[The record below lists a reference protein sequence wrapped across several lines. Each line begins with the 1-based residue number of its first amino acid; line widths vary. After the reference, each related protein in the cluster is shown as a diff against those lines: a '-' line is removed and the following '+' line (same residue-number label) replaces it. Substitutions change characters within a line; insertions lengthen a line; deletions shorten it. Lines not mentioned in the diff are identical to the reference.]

1 MADNTLT
8 AGTARIDITP
18 PLGFRMQGAMRRIEG
33 AVGVEEPLTA
43 TALVLADDD
52 HKVVILDCD
61 LIGFDIPL
69 ADTIRRRIAD
79 RVRTTTTQV
88 TLGCTHTHNGPCTAR
103 HTLGGPHHVAAR
115 DGEIEALDHY
125 IEVLVD
131 QLVGVSAMANGAR
144 RPARVGGGHGRAAV
158 AINREE
164 VAPDGRILVGR
175 NPDGASDHAV
185 DVLRVD
191 DLDGNPIAA
200 IVGYAA
206 HPVVMGYQTYEL
218 SPDFPG
224 VVRRIVEGATGATC
238 LYLTGAAGNQA
249 CWSFLQSDWGEKE
262 RTGGQVAAGALQAF
276 YGIETRPHRQV
287 REEGKSSSTVAL
299 YRKEF
304 EDGPTHRIMRSAE
317 RKGTVTLQPLPSLA
331 EAERQVAAS
340 EGTLQRLRDEGAS
353 TVLTAPQEIEVCWA
367 HTVLDRVRAG
377 ETQCSVDYDLIGHR
391 IDDFVLL
398 GMQGE
403 PFVEIGLGAKQRSKA
418 AHTMFA
424 GYVNG
429 VLGYV
434 PTAQT
439 VRQGGMSVSSAVRT
453 YDLPAP
459 PTEDAVDTLV
469 AGFGELL
476 AALGR

>member
-1 MADNTLT
+1 M
-8 AGTARIDITP
+8 
-18 PLGFRMQGAMRRIEG
+18 
-33 AVGVEEPLTA
+33 
-43 TALVLADDD
+43 
-52 HKVVILDCD
+52 
-61 LIGFDIPL
+61 
-69 ADTIRRRIAD
+69 
-79 RVRTTTTQV
+79 
-88 TLGCTHTHNGPCTAR
+88 
-103 HTLGGPHHVAAR
+103 
-115 DGEIEALDHY
+115 
-125 IEVLVD
+125 
-131 QLVGVSAMANGAR
+131 
-144 RPARVGGGHGRAAV
+144 
-158 AINREE
+158 
-164 VAPDGRILVGR
+164 
-175 NPDGASDHAV
+175 
-185 DVLRVD
+185 
-191 DLDGNPIAA
+191 
-200 IVGYAA
+200 
-206 HPVVMGYQTYEL
+206 
-218 SPDFPG
+218 
-224 VVRRIVEGATGATC
+224 
-238 LYLTGAAGNQA
+238 
-249 CWSFLQSDWGEKE
+249 
-262 RTGGQVAAGALQAF
+262 AAGALQAF

-304 EDGPTHRIMRSAE
+304 EDGPTHGILRSAE

-476 AALGR
+476 ADLGL

>member
-18 PLGFRMQGAMRRIEG
+18 PLGFRMQGAMRRVEG
-33 AVGVEEPLTA
+33 AVGVEQPLTA

-61 LIGFDIPL
+61 LIGFDLPL
-69 ADTIRRRIAD
+69 AESIRRQIAD
-79 RVRTTTTQV
+79 RVGTTTTGV

-103 HTLGGPHHVAAR
+103 GNLGGPGHVAPR
-115 DGEIEALDHY
+115 DGEVEALDHY
-125 IEVLVD
+125 IEVLVQ
-131 QLVGVSAMANGAR
+131 QLVGVSAMANAAR
-144 RPARVGGGHGRAAV
+144 GPARVAGGHGHAAV
-158 AINREE
+158 AVNREE
-164 VAPDGRILVGR
+164 VAADGRVLVGR
-175 NPDGASDHAV
+175 NPDGVSDHAV

-191 DLDGNPIAA
+191 DLAGNPIAA

-249 CWSFLQSDWGEKE
+249 CLSFLQSDWGEKE
-262 RTGGQVAAGALQAF
+262 RIGGQVAAGALQAY
-276 YGIETRPHRQV
+276 YGIETRPHREI
-287 REEGKSSSTVAL
+287 REEGTSLSSIAL
-299 YRKEF
+299 YHKEF
-304 EDGPTHRIMRSAE
+304 SDGLTHRILRSAE
-317 RKGTVTLQPLPSLA
+317 RKGTVALQPLPTLA
-331 EAERQVAAS
+331 EAEEQVAAA
-340 EGTLQRLRDEGAS
+340 EARLQELRDEGAS
-353 TVLTAPQEIEVCWA
+353 TVLTAPQEIEVYWA
-367 HTVLDRVRAG
+367 HTVLDRVRSG
-377 ETQCSVDYDLIGHR
+377 RTQCSVDYDLIGHR

-403 PFVEIGLGAKQRSKA
+403 PFVEIGLGAKQRSQA

-429 VLGYV
+429 VIGYV

-459 PTEDAVDTLV
+459 PAEDAVDTLV

-476 AALGR
+476 ADLGL